1 MNRLKRFGILPLA
14 LLLAGSLRADDKA
27 AAPAPDDLATLRSDN
42 KQLTD
47 ELASSWKESD
57 KLKASLADAQ
67 AAAAKSASDA
77 ADLQKQ
83 LDAAKAQ
90 APKPDAAPAAGP
102 DAQQLADVQDKL
114 ATSLRSFSV
123 IQDENTELKATIDK
137 LNADA
142 AALGQQLDAAHA
154 TIASLQA
161 QAAIATQVD
170 PLRTQLRQAQDEA
183 NRLSMENGD
192 LRTRLSLQAPSPG
205 STRPIP
211 MRPERA
217 VAAAPVAEPT
227 PTPTPEL
234 KMYLVAEG
242 DTLTKISR
250 RFYGT
255 SGRWEDILKA
265 NSDVLKDEK
274 SLVVGST
281 LKIP

>member
-1 MNRLKRFGILPLA
+1 MNRLKRFGLLPLA
-14 LLLAGSLRADDKA
+14 LLLAGPMRADDKS

-47 ELASSWKESD
+47 ELASSWKETD
-57 KLKASLADAQ
+57 KLKASLAEAQ

-90 APKPDAAPAAGP
+90 APAPAAAPATGS
-102 DAQQLADVQDKL
+102 DAQLADVQDKL

-123 IQDENTELKATIDK
+123 VQDENTQLNATIDK

-183 NRLSMENGD
+183 NRLSMENSD
-192 LRTRLSLQAPSPG
+192 LKTRLSLQAPSPG

-217 VAAAPVAEPT
+217 AAMAPVAEPT

-242 DTLTKISR
+242 DTLTRISR

-255 SGRWEDILKA
+255 SARWEDILKA